1 MFDDLTRPGDIC
13 RILLRPRLSRE
24 TVRRYQERKLR
35 LVVGHAYRRVPY
47 YRSLFEKAGIT
58 PRDIRS
64 LSDLAKLP
72 ATSKKDLRSAAP
84 ASCLSDDARPARLH
98 VFRTTGSTGIPLVL
112 KRSGIE
118 DFLFHLFR
126 MRAIRY
132 YGLRSRDRVIRIRS
146 GFEYVPPSWRLSKAL
161 GFFRQAILDTGD
173 SPQKNAA
180 DLLAT
185 RPDVLTGYNSCLA
198 RIARIIVS
206 DLGTTLPLRF
216 AVGGA
221 DMLTPLLRR
230 QIRNTFNAP
239 IYDTYECQEVGFI
252 GWECRETGLYHVC
265 DDNLIIEVLK
275 DDLPAGEGEQGEV
288 VVTSLHLKAM
298 PFIRYRLEDIV
309 TVGPPA
315 CPCGLPFSTLRAIEA
330 KKQDYFLL
338 PGGRELYPWAIALL
352 LVDNA
357 PWIMQFELVQETTDR
372 VVMRAEARP
381 RPSPGDLDLL
391 AEKVRRLLGAGVDF
405 RIEIVPEL
413 ETRPGGKFWVRRSL
427 VASIY
432 DEEPGPSS

>member
-1 MFDDLTRPGDIC
+1 MLDHLTRAGDIC
-13 RILLRPRLSRE
+13 RILFRPGLSRE
-24 TVRRYQERKLR
+24 AVLRYQEEKLR
-35 LVVGHAYRRVPY
+35 HVVARAYRRVPY
-47 YRSLFEKAGIT
+47 YRSLFEKAGIA
-58 PRDIRS
+58 PRDIRG
-64 LSDLAKLP
+64 LSDLARLP
-72 ATSKKDLRSAAP
+72 MTSKKDLKNAAP
-84 ASCLSDDARPARLH
+84 ASCLSDDARPARLQA
-98 VFRTTGSTGIPLVL
+98 FRTTGSTGVPLVL

-132 YGLRSRDRVIRIRS
+132 YGLRSRDRVVRVRS
-146 GFEYVPPSWRLSKAL
+146 GYGYVPPSWRLARAL
-161 GFFRQAILDTGD
+161 GFYRQSTVDTGD

-180 DLLAT
+180 DLLAL

-230 QIRNTFNAP
+230 QIRDAFGAQ

-252 GWECRETGLYHVC
+252 GWECRKTGLYHVC

-275 DDLPAGEGEQGEV
+275 DGVPAGEGEQGEV
-288 VVTSLHLKAM
+288 VVTSLHLRAM

-315 CPCGLPFSTLRAIEA
+315 CPCGLPYSTLRIIEA
-330 KKQDYFLL
+330 KKQDYFRL
-338 PGGRELYPWAIALL
+338 PGGREFYPWAIALL

-357 PWIMQFELVQETTDR
+357 PWIMQFELVQERLDR
-372 VVMRAEARP
+372 IVMRAEARP
-381 RPSPGDLDLL
+381 RPSPGELALL
-391 AEKVRRLLGAGVDF
+391 MEQVRPILGPGVDF
-405 RIEIVPEL
+405 QIEIVPEL
-413 ETRPGGKFWVRRSL
+413 GTRPGGKFWVRRSL
-427 VASIY
+427 VSSIY
-432 DEEPGPSS
+432 DEETGPSS

>member
-1 MFDDLTRPGDIC
+1 MFDDLTRLEDIC
-13 RILLRPRLSRE
+13 RIFLRSRLSRE
-24 TVRRYQERKLR
+24 TVLRYQERKLR
-35 LVVGHAYRRVPY
+35 RVVARAYRRVPY
-47 YRSLFEKAGIT
+47 YRSLFEKAGIA
-58 PRDIRS
+58 PRDIRCV
-64 LSDLAKLP
+64 SDLAKLP
-72 ATSKKDLRSAAP
+72 TTSKKDFKNAAP
-84 ASCLSDDARPARLH
+84 DSCLSDDARPARLH
-98 VFRTTGSTGIPLVL
+98 AFRTTGSTGVPLVL
-112 KRSGIE
+112 KRSGVE

-146 GFEYVPPSWRLSKAL
+146 GYGYVPPSWRLFKAL
-161 GFFRQAILDTGD
+161 GFYRQSIMDTGD

-180 DLLAT
+180 DLLAL

-230 QIRNTFNAP
+230 QIRDAFGAP
-239 IYDTYECQEVGFI
+239 IYDTYECQEVGFM
-252 GWECRETGLYHVC
+252 GWECRKTGLYHVC

-275 DDLPAGEGEQGEV
+275 DGVPAGEGEQGEV

-315 CPCGLPFSTLRAIEA
+315 CPCGLPYSTLRTIEA
-330 KKQDYFLL
+330 KKQDYFRL
-338 PGGRELYPWAIALL
+338 PGGREFYPWAIALL

-357 PWIMQFELVQETTDR
+357 PWIMQFELVQERLDR
-372 VVMRAEARP
+372 IVMRAEARP
-381 RPSPGDLDLL
+381 QPSSGELSLL
-391 AEKVRRLLGAGVDF
+391 TEKVRPILGPGVDF
-405 RIEIVPEL
+405 QIEIVPEL
-413 ETRPGGKFWVRRSL
+413 GTRAGGKFWVRRSL
-427 VASIY
+427 VSSIY